1 MTLTHKNR
9 PTSIYKSL
17 ILSSLVLLTVAIQ
30 SCKKNAVDDLNLLVN
45 SQRFANPEEYSSFV
59 DSTYSTFWRALQ
71 HSQPNMPITV
81 MSQGISSAWGNWAM
95 RDVSPGGVEL
105 NNDENYIYAEMISGA
120 WNGLYEVLGRMN
132 DLLTIINANQD
143 AVIASIGIEGV
154 DEVLANAK
162 TLQGLSL
169 GYLSL
174 LYDQAYIVDET
185 SDPTNSA
192 FSPYPDVNDMAI
204 EKLFEAVGLFE
215 NSNLTM
221 TGWNGLIYDG
231 DNAAIL
237 LKAFI
242 AKFEALQ
249 ARNPVEAQ
257 NVDWARVLQNTEEEI
272 MDLSP
277 LGDENEDW
285 WHRLQIQGQEGN
297 WARIHQKIVKMMNP
311 NKPESEVPYPA
322 PFGGFNLPPIDNPE
336 DARVISDF
344 THLNIINPGRAAFLY
359 TSSYV
364 YTRYSDYNST
374 LQGPMAFLTSQEVD
388 LLRAEALIR
397 IQGDRGEA
405 ATIINNT
412 GVTRGGLQ
420 PITASATDNDLLKAV
435 SYERFIEFTFH
446 GACNVWFYRRMITP
460 IGNTDNLNVYYLE
473 PNTAR
478 HLPVP
483 GFELNFQNLP
493 IYTYG
498 GDQPEQ

>member
-1 MTLTHKNR
+1 MTFTHKQR
-9 PTSIYKSL
+9 SAVLYKAL
-17 ILSSLVLLTVAIQ
+17 ILTSLVFLGFAVS
-30 SCKKNAVDDLNLLVN
+30 SCKKNAVDDINLLVN
-45 SQRFANPEEYSSFV
+45 SERFANPEEYSSFV
-59 DSTYSTFWRALQ
+59 DSTYLTFWRSLQ

-105 NNDENYIYAEMISGA
+105 NNDENYAHAEMISGA

-143 AVIASIGIEGV
+143 AVIASIGNEGLN
-154 DEVLANAK
+154 EVLANAK

-185 SDPTNSA
+185 SDAANSA
-192 FSPYPDVNDMAI
+192 FSPYPDVNDKAI
-204 EKLFEAVGLFE
+204 EKLFEAVQLFE
-215 NSNLTM
+215 SSNLIM

-231 DNAAIL
+231 DNAANLI
-237 LKAFI
+237 KAFI
-242 AKFEALQ
+242 AKFEVLQ

-257 NVDWARVLQNTEEEI
+257 NVDWTRVLQNTEEEI

-285 WHRLQIQGQEGN
+285 WHRLQIQGQDSN
-297 WARIHQKIVKMMNP
+297 WARIHQKLVKMMNP
-311 NKPESEVPYPA
+311 NKPDSEVPYPA
-322 PFGGFNLPPIDNPE
+322 PFGGFNLPAIDNPE

-344 THLNIINPGRAAFLY
+344 THLNLINPGRAAFLY

-374 LQGPMAFLTSQEVD
+374 LRGPMAFLTSEEVA

-397 IQGDRGEA
+397 TQGDRGEA

-412 GVTRGGLQ
+412 GVARGGLQ
-420 PITASATDNDLLKAV
+420 PITTAASDNDLLRAV

-478 HLPVP
+478 HMPVP

-493 IYTYG
+493 VYTFG